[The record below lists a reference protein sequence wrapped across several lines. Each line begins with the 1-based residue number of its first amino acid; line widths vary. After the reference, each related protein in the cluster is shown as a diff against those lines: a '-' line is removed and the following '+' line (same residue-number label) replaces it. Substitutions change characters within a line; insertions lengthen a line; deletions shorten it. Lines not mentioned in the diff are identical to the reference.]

1 MVTPTDAGST
11 LQAGPKLDRTA
22 RITVAV
28 LFLAWVVDYVDR
40 LTINL
45 ALPSIGHTFH
55 LDRTEQGLVVS
66 VFFVA
71 YALCQIPGGLLAD
84 RFGAKRVIGWAL
96 LAWSLFTAVTGLA
109 GSFTVL
115 LLVRFVFGLAEGAFP
130 AAAMKAVT
138 ERTPP
143 GRRMSANGL
152 VASSNAVATA
162 LTPLVAAPL
171 IVAFGWRTT
180 FVVIAA
186 VGLIVYAVIQLWLP
200 SRSESP
206 AVEPREADG
215 DTEMADAREVAD
227 AVPRPALPSTRVV
240 LRSAVMWRFTAMFF
254 GYDLIVWGLNTWV
267 PTYLNDERG
276 LSLTR
281 AGAIAL
287 VPALASTV
295 AAIVGG
301 RLADRLSGRHRLVV
315 VPAMAVTA
323 VGVLLLTGAESMGA
337 FVTWLTLAAVGAGL
351 SYMPIFAVP
360 LRSLPAELAGAGS
373 GMIIFGGQLAGVVAP
388 VAMGA
393 LADAFSF
400 QAAFALLGLGA
411 LLAAVMAVTTPQSTE
426 SFLHRLAPVGFGRVP
441 HRLSPE
447 PPTTRPK
454 SLDTE
459 EQSA

>member
-1 MVTPTDAGST
+1 MVTPTDAGSNS
-11 LQAGPKLDRTA
+11 QAGQKLDRTA

-28 LFLAWVVDYVDR
+28 LFLAWLVDYIDR

-45 ALPSIGHTFH
+45 ALPAIGHTFH
-55 LDRTEQGLVVS
+55 LDRTQQGLVVS

-84 RFGAKRVIGWAL
+84 RFGAKRVIACSL

-109 GSFTVL
+109 GSFAVL

-152 VASSNAVATA
+152 VTSSNAVATV

-171 IVAFGWRTT
+171 IAAFGWRTT
-180 FVVIAA
+180 FFVIAA
-186 VGLIVYAVIQLWLP
+186 AGLIVYAVLQLWLP
-200 SRSESP
+200 SRSER
-206 AVEPREADG
+206 AA
-215 DTEMADAREVAD
+215 ADAQEAADASEAVAAQEVAD
-227 AVPRPALPSTRVV
+227 AVSGGAARATRVM
-240 LRSAVMWRFTAMFF
+240 LRSGVMWRFTAMFF

-287 VPALASTV
+287 VPALASTA
-295 AAIVGG
+295 AAIAGG
-301 RLADRLSGRHRLVV
+301 RLADRLSGRHCLVV
-315 VPAMAVTA
+315 VPGMAVTA
-323 VGVLLLTGAESMGA
+323 VGVLLLTGAQSLAA
-337 FVTWLTLAAVGAGL
+337 FVTWLTLAALGAGL

-373 GMIIFGGQLAGVVAP
+373 GMIIFGGQVAGVIAP
-388 VAMGA
+388 VVMGA
-393 LADAFSF
+393 LADTVSF
-400 QAAFALLGLGA
+400 QAAFAFLALGA
-411 LLAAVMAVTTPQSTE
+411 LLTAVMAVTTPQSTE
-426 SFLHRLAPVGFGRVP
+426 AFLRRLPSAGSGRVP
-441 HRLSPE
+441 HLPSQR
-447 PPTTRPK
+447 PTTRPI
-454 SLDTE
+454 SPDTE